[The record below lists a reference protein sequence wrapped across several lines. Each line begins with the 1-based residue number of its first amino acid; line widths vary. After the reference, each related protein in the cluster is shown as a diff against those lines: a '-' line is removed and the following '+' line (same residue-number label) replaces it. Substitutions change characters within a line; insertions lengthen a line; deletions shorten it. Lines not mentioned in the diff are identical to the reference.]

1 MDNVLEYLKK
11 VPLFSQLKEKD
22 LKSISSL
29 LKEREYK
36 KGDVIVKQ
44 GEEGIG
50 LFIIKKGKVKVSK
63 TLASGKVIDI
73 AVHADGEYFG
83 ELSMLDNKPRTA
95 TVTALE
101 DTTTLIMS
109 YWEFK
114 ALLESK
120 PEIAL
125 SILPVLVERFRETN
139 EQLLELRNN

>member
-1 MDNVLEYLKK
+1 MEKTLEYLKK
-11 VPLFSQLKEKD
+11 IPLFSKFTEKE
-22 LKSISSL
+22 LKSIGSL

-36 KGDVIVKQ
+36 KGEIIVKQ
-44 GEEGIG
+44 GDEGVG
-50 LFIIKKGKVKVSK
+50 LFIIKNGKVKVSK
-63 TLASGKVIDI
+63 TIASGKVIDI
-73 AVHADGEYFG
+73 AVHSDGEYFG

-101 DTTTLIMS
+101 DTTTLIMT

-125 SILPVLVERFRETN
+125 YILPVLVERFRETN
-139 EQLLELRNN
+139 EQLLELKNS

>member
-1 MDNVLEYLKK
+1 MEKTLEYLKK
-11 VPLFSQLKEKD
+11 IPLFSKFSEKE
-22 LKSISSL
+22 LKSIGSL

-36 KGDVIVKQ
+36 KGEIIVKQ
-44 GEEGIG
+44 GDEGVG

-63 TLASGKVIDI
+63 TIASGKVIDI
-73 AVHADGEYFG
+73 AVHSDGEYFG

-101 DTTTLIMS
+101 DTTTLIMT

-125 SILPVLVERFRETN
+125 YILPVLVERFRETN
-139 EQLLELRNN
+139 EQLLELKNS

>member
-1 MDNVLEYLKK
+1 MEKALEYLKK
-11 VPLFSQLKEKD
+11 IPLFSYLHEKD
-22 LKSISSL
+22 LKSIASL
-29 LKEREYK
+29 IKEREYK
-36 KGDVIVKQ
+36 KGDIIVKQ
-44 GEEGIG
+44 GDEGVG

-63 TLASGKVIDI
+63 TLSSGKVLDI
-73 AVHADGEYFG
+73 AVHSDGEYFG

-95 TVTALE
+95 TVSALE
-101 DTTTLIMS
+101 DTTTMIMT

-125 SILPVLVERFRETN
+125 SLIPVLVERFRETN

>member
-1 MDNVLEYLKK
+1 MEKTLEYLKK
-11 VPLFSQLKEKD
+11 IPLFSNFSEKE
-22 LKSISSL
+22 LKSIASL
-29 LKEREYK
+29 VKEREYK
-36 KGDVIVKQ
+36 KGDIIVKQ
-44 GEEGIG
+44 GDEGVG

-63 TLASGKVIDI
+63 TIASGKILDI
-73 AVHADGEYFG
+73 AVHSDGEYFG

-101 DTTTLIMS
+101 DTTTLIMT

-125 SILPVLVERFRETN
+125 YILPVLVERFRETN
-139 EQLLELRNN
+139 EQLLELKNS

>member
-1 MDNVLEYLKK
+1 MEKTLEYLKK
-11 VPLFSQLKEKD
+11 IPLLSKLNEKE
-22 LKSISSL
+22 LKSIASL
-29 LKEREYK
+29 AKEREYK
-36 KGDVIVKQ
+36 KGEIIVKQ
-44 GEEGIG
+44 GEEGVG
-50 LFIIKKGKVKVSK
+50 LFIIKKGKIKVSK
-63 TLASGKVIDI
+63 TLASGKNIDI
-73 AVHADGEYFG
+73 AVHSDGEYFG

-125 SILPVLVERFRETN
+125 SIIPILVERFRETN
-139 EQLLELRNN
+139 EQLLELKNS

>member
-1 MDNVLEYLKK
+1 MEKTLEYLKK
-11 VPLFSQLKEKD
+11 IPLFSKFSEKE
-22 LKSISSL
+22 LKSIGSL

-36 KGDVIVKQ
+36 KGEIIVKQ
-44 GEEGIG
+44 GDEGVG
-50 LFIIKKGKVKVSK
+50 LFIIKNGKVKVSK
-63 TLASGKVIDI
+63 TIASGKVIDI
-73 AVHADGEYFG
+73 AVHSDGEYFG

-101 DTTTLIMS
+101 DTTTLIMT

-125 SILPVLVERFRETN
+125 YILPVLVERFRETN
-139 EQLLELRNN
+139 EQLLELKNS

>member
-1 MDNVLEYLKK
+1 MEKNLDYLKK
-11 VPLFSQLKEKD
+11 IPLFSQLKEKD

-29 LKEREYK
+29 VKEREYK
-36 KGDVIVKQ
+36 KGEIIVKQ
-44 GEEGIG
+44 GDDGIG

-63 TLASGKVIDI
+63 TLANGKVIDI

-95 TVTALE
+95 TVSALE

-114 ALLESK
+114 ALLESN

-125 SILPVLVERFRETN
+125 SIIPVLVERFRETN
-139 EQLLELRNN
+139 EQLLELKNS

>member
-1 MDNVLEYLKK
+1 MDNTLEYLKK
-11 VPLFSQLKEKD
+11 VPLFSKLKEKD

-29 LKEREYK
+29 IKEREYK
-36 KGDVIVKQ
+36 KGEIILKQ
-44 GEEGIG
+44 GEDGIG
-50 LFIIKKGKVKVSK
+50 LFIIKNGKVKVSK

-73 AVHADGEYFG
+73 AVHSTGEYFG

-114 ALLESK
+114 ALLESN

-125 SILPVLVERFRETN
+125 FILPVLVERFRETN
-139 EQLLELRNN
+139 EQLLELKNN